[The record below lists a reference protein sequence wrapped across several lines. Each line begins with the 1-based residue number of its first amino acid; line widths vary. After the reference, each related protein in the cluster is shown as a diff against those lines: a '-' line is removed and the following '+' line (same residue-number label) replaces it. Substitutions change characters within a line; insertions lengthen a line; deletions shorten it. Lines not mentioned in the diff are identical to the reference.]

1 MMVDLPMPGSP
12 PTRRAEPGTSPPPVT
27 RSNSAMPVGRRWGG
41 ASSVLRSSRVM
52 RRPFALRVAPD
63 PSGGATPSSVMV
75 FQPPQDSHL
84 PDHLAW
90 VAPQDWQTKLGEDL
104 AMIPLYHGGQA

>member
-27 RSNSAMPVGRRWGG
+27 RSNSAIPVGRRCGGASWLLRSSNAIGRPLMRRTAPEPWGG
-41 ASSVLRSSRVM
+41 AM
-52 RRPFALRVAPD
+52 
-63 PSGGATPSSVMV
+63 PSSVTV
-75 FQPPQDSHL
+75 FQPPQASHL

-90 VAPQDWQTKLGEDL
+90 DAPQDWHTKVVEDL
-104 AMIPLYHGGQA
+104 AMILL